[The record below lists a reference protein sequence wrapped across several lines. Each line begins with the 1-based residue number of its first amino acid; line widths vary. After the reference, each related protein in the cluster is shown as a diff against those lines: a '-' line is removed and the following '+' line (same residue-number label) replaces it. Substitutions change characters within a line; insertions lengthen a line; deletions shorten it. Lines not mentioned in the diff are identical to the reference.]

1 MHHWQ
6 PETHPGWKGLRIFL
20 WMKDLNEKKNSN
32 HPPPAAPTLL
42 LLTWFHQP
50 LQPQWQLWSER
61 SSVLRWD
68 HQCSAR
74 RSLSSSPARAETDT
88 LFTCKPKQRLA
99 QSHERF
105 ICQLRHQFLVWVF
118 FCLTK
123 TPKWTIKGK
132 FTQIWNIPNISQYI
146 YSSLCWTELALF
158 GRANKTTPLVYETVL
173 ETVLLLLIAFSTP
186 LSSSVVSLLSSWLPR
201 FPLSWHYECRME
213 WERIVTRWWKFHDS
227 LHKHS
232 DE

>member
-1 MHHWQ
+1 MRAHQ
-6 PETHPGWKGLRIFL
+6 PGNASLTTWNTPRLKRALHFP
-20 WMKDLNEKKNSN
+20 LNEGFEPSQTLKKKKKPNSN

-50 LQPQWQLWSER
+50 LQHRWELWSER

-68 HQCSAR
+68 RQCSAR

-118 FCLTK
+118 FLSYK
-123 TPKWTIKGK
+123 SANMNNKGEVH
-132 FTQIWNIPNISQYI
+132 PNMKYPQYFPI
-146 YSSLCWTELALF
+146 HLLI
-158 GRANKTTPLVYETVL
+158 TVL
-173 ETVLLLLIAFSTP
+173 D
-186 LSSSVVSLLSSWLPR
+186 W
-201 FPLSWHYECRME
+201 
-213 WERIVTRWWKFHDS
+213 TRPVWQS
-227 LHKHS
+227 Y
-232 DE
+232 